1 MRIQGWRR
9 AIVSVTTIA
18 LCLGLW
24 ACGGD
29 RPPVAGKGEPTRL
42 GSKIS
47 EVAPPAA
54 IEELRSELEKYQPQV
69 AIVSPRP
76 DEVIDDNQVT
86 VKLRVQDLPLF
97 KSADLGL
104 GPHLHV
110 FLDNQPYQ
118 AVYDADGSIE
128 FTDLTPG
135 THTIRAFA
143 SRPWHESF
151 KNEGAYTQTTFHV
164 FTKTPNNNPDSNQPL
179 LTYSRPQASY
189 GAEPIMLDFYLT
201 NAPLHLIAQEDPDDD
216 IADWRVRATANGQ
229 SFEIDRWQPIYL
241 KGFKP
246 GKNWVQLEFLD
257 EQGNPVA
264 NVFNNTVRLITYE
277 PGGSD
282 TLSKL
287 VRGDVDAAAV
297 RGIIDRTYEPPA
309 PEPELIPEPS
319 PEPEEIL
326 EPELEILEPEPESIE
341 GGEAIEPVEPQLEL
355 KATEPEPEAIEPV
368 EPEPKIEPVEPESV
382 QPSIT
387 PAPVVEPA
395 PSASQ
400 TRGSAPLTVEPV
412 TPRRGWKEFLQRGGD
427 GYFNRRGRPP
437 GAMKSPEGGE
447 AIEPAPQ
454 TLPEVIAPESIEPD
468 VPLILE
474 PTGEPEIPVLKEP
487 QSAID

>member
-1 MRIQGWRR
+1 MEIQGWRR
-9 AIVSVTTIA
+9 AIVSAWAIA
-18 LCLGLW
+18 LCFTLW

-29 RPPVAGKGEPTRL
+29 RTPVAGKGEPTRL

-47 EVAPPAA
+47 EVAPPAV

-69 AIVSPRP
+69 AIVSPRS

-97 KSADLGL
+97 KSAALGL

-118 AVYDADGSIE
+118 AVYDADGAIE

-135 THTIRAFA
+135 THTVRAFA

-151 KNEGAYTQTTFHV
+151 KNEGAYAQTTFHV
-164 FTKTPNNNPDSNQPL
+164 FTKTPNNNPDPNQPL
-179 LTYSRPQASY
+179 LTYSRPQVSY

-201 NAPLHLIAQEDPDDD
+201 NAPLHLIAQEDPNDDV
-216 IADWRVRATANGQ
+216 ADWKVRATVNGQ
-229 SFEIDRWQPIYL
+229 SFEINDWQPIYL

-257 EQGNPVA
+257 EQGNPVV

-297 RGIIDRTYEPPA
+297 RGIVDRTYEPSA
-309 PEPELIPEPS
+309 PEPESIPEPTPQPTPELS
-319 PEPEEIL
+319 PEPEEV
-326 EPELEILEPEPESIE
+326 LEPEPEVVE
-341 GGEAIEPVEPQLEL
+341 PEIEPTPEL
-355 KATEPEPEAIEPV
+355 KVTEPEPEAIEPV
-368 EPEPKIEPVEPESV
+368 EPEPV
-382 QPSIT
+382 QPSIA

-395 PSASQ
+395 PIEV
-400 TRGSAPLTVEPV
+400 PTVEPAK
-412 TPRRGWKEFLQRGGD
+412 PRRGWREFLQRGGD

-437 GAMKSPEGGE
+437 GAVKSPEGGE

-454 TLPEVIAPESIEPD
+454 TLPEVIAPEAIEPD

-487 QSAID
+487 ESAVN

>member
-1 MRIQGWRR
+1 MEIRGWRR
-9 AIVSVTTIA
+9 AIVSAWAIA
-18 LCLGLW
+18 LCFTLW

-29 RPPVAGKGEPTRL
+29 RTPVAGKGEPTRL

-47 EVAPPAA
+47 EVAPPAV

-97 KSADLGL
+97 KSAALGL

-135 THTIRAFA
+135 THTVRAFA

-151 KNEGAYTQTTFHV
+151 KNEGAYAQTTFHV
-164 FTKTPNNNPDSNQPL
+164 FTKTPNNNPDLNQPL

-201 NAPLHLIAQEDPDDD
+201 NAPLHLIAQEDPTDDV
-216 IADWRVRATANGQ
+216 ADWKVRATVNGQ
-229 SFEIDRWQPIYL
+229 SFEINDWQPIYL

-257 EQGNPVA
+257 EQGNPVV
-264 NVFNNTVRLITYE
+264 NVFNNTVCLITYE

-287 VRGDVDAAAV
+287 VRGDLEVAAV
-297 RGIIDRTYEPPA
+297 RGIVDRTYEPSA
-309 PEPELIPEPS
+309 PEPEPIPEPTLQPTPEPS
-319 PEPEEIL
+319 PEPEEV
-326 EPELEILEPEPESIE
+326 LEPEPEVVE
-341 GGEAIEPVEPQLEL
+341 PEPEAIEPTVEPTPEL
-355 KATEPEPEAIEPV
+355 KVTEPEPEAIEPV
-368 EPEPKIEPVEPESV
+368 EPEPAIEPPVEPELV
-382 QPSIT
+382 QPSIA

-395 PSASQ
+395 
-400 TRGSAPLTVEPV
+400 
-412 TPRRGWKEFLQRGGD
+412 TPGRGWKEFLQRGGD
-427 GYFNRRGRPP
+427 GYFNRRGKPP
-437 GAMKSPEGGE
+437 GAERS
-447 AIEPAPQ
+447 IESAPQ
-454 TLPEVIAPESIEPD
+454 TLPEVIAPEVIEPD

-474 PTGEPEIPVLKEP
+474 PTGEPEIPVLQAPE
-487 QSAID
+487 SAGAN

>member
-9 AIVSVTTIA
+9 AIVSATAIA

-47 EVAPPAA
+47 EVAPPVA
-54 IEELRSELEKYQPQV
+54 IEELRAELEKYQPQV

-76 DEVIDDNQVT
+76 DEVLDDNQVT

-97 KSADLGL
+97 KSADFGL

-135 THTIRAFA
+135 THTVRAFA

-151 KNEGAYTQTTFHV
+151 KNEGAYAQTTFHV
-164 FTKTPNNNPDSNQPL
+164 FTKTPNNNPDPDQPL

-201 NAPLHLIAQEDPDDD
+201 NAPLHLIAQEDPTDN
-216 IADWRVRATANGQ
+216 IADWKVRATVNGQ
-229 SFEIDRWQPIYL
+229 SFEINDWQPIYL

-257 EQGNPVA
+257 EQGNSIA
-264 NVFNNTVRLITYE
+264 NAFNNTVRLITYE

-297 RGIIDRTYEPPA
+297 RGIVDRTYEPA
-309 PEPELIPEPS
+309 SKRILEPTPQPS

-326 EPELEILEPEPESIE
+326 EPEPEVSEPEPESPE
-341 GGEAIEPVEPQLEL
+341 GGEAVAPEIEPTPELEVTEPEVIQPVEP
-355 KATEPEPEAIEPV
+355 AEPSVTPAPIAEPAPV
-368 EPEPKIEPVEPESV
+368 E
-382 QPSIT
+382 PSIT
-387 PAPVVEPA
+387 PIQPRPEPK
-395 PSASQ
+395 
-400 TRGSAPLTVEPV
+400 G
-412 TPRRGWKEFLQRGGD
+412 F
-427 GYFNRRGRPP
+427 FNRRGRPP
-437 GAMKSPEGGE
+437 GAVRSPDVGE
-447 AIEPAPQ
+447 AIEPASQ

-468 VPLILE
+468 APLILE
-474 PTGEPEIPVLKEP
+474 PTGEPEIPALQTSEP
-487 QSAID
+487 AAAE

>member
-9 AIVSVTTIA
+9 AIVSGLAIA
-18 LCLGLW
+18 LCFTLW
-24 ACGGD
+24 ACGGG
-29 RPPVAGKGEPTRL
+29 RTPVAGKGEPTRL
-42 GSKIS
+42 GKQIS

-54 IEELRSELEKYQPQV
+54 IEALRSELEKYQPQV

-76 DEVIDDNQVT
+76 DEVLDDNQVT

-118 AVYDADGSIE
+118 AVYEADGSIE

-151 KNEGAYTQTTFHV
+151 KNEGAYAQTTFHV
-164 FTKTPNNNPDSNQPL
+164 FTKTPNNNPDPNQPL

-201 NAPLHLIAQEDPDDD
+201 NAPLHLIAQEDPADD
-216 IADWRVRATANGQ
+216 IADWRVRATVNGQ
-229 SFEIDRWQPIYL
+229 SFEIDNWQPIYL

-257 EQGNPVA
+257 EQGNPIVNA
-264 NVFNNTVRLITYE
+264 FNNTVRLITYE

-309 PEPELIPEPS
+309 PEPEPTPEPTPEPS

-326 EPELEILEPEPESIE
+326 EPEPEVSEPEP
-341 GGEAIEPVEPQLEL
+341 EAIEPVEPEPEL
-355 KATEPEPEAIEPV
+355 KVTEPEPEAIEPV
-368 EPEPKIEPVEPESV
+368 EPEPEIEPPVEPKLV
-382 QPSIT
+382 QPSIAPT
-387 PAPVVEPA
+387 PIVEPA
-395 PSASQ
+395 PIA
-400 TRGSAPLTVEPV
+400 APIVEPAK
-412 TPRRGWKEFLQRGGD
+412 PRRGWKEFLQRGGD

-437 GAMKSPEGGE
+437 GAEKLPKGGE
-447 AIEPAPQ
+447 AIESTPQ
-454 TLPEVIAPESIEPD
+454 TLPEVIAPESPGGGEAIEPD

-474 PTGEPEIPVLKEP
+474 PTGEPEIPVLKESE
-487 QSAID
+487 SAVN